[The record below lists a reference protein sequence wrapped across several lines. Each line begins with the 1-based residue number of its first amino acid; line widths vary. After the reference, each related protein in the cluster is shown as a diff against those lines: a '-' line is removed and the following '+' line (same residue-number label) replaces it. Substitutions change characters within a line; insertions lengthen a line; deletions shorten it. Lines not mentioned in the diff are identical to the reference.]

1 MYEDMMGLVG
11 IRVQKEKPIVARPV
25 TPLYTSPPAQQE
37 PVAFDVIIEDEEAL
51 AALRDTVVQSDG
63 DLTAIRL
70 LVGNGHAGYGLYVC
84 VVEYQEE
91 GAFLLAHTSPPASK
105 PLTDADLGMYISK
118 ELAEYSNG
126 AYADTGCAKDQLIH
140 FARAIEAAH
149 GIKGEA

>member
-91 GAFLLAHTSPPASK
+91 GAFLLAHTSPPAQRTWVG
-105 PLTDADLGMYISK
+105 LTDEQIEKLDCVYPLWD
-118 ELAEYSNG
+118 NG
-126 AYADTGCAKDQLIH
+126 ESCTIMGIKD